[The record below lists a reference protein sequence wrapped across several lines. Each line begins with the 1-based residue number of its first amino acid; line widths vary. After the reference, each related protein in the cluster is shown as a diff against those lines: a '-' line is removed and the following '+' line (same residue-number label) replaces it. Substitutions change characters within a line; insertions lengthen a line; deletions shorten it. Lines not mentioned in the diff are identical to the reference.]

1 MKETEEKYLF
11 QIIKLKDDIIER
23 SEAIIKLNADIRL
36 SSERQHKYEE
46 NIRVYMQSGTS
57 TIMRSF
63 LELYLKTFETRTW
76 QSASILHAYITG
88 LQEYY
93 ILDMNVT
100 DAEL

>member
-23 SEAIIKLNADIRL
+23 NEALRL

-76 QSASILHAYITG
+76 QSASILHAHITG